1 MQMISKDNYEN
12 LLNKYGDVASWTVWT
27 RPDNRPKSNMR
38 DLSVFN
44 APDLLNQLNNK
55 YVFVALN
62 GSGMHDNHFEKDK
75 AWHNF
80 HSDNPRGHDYK
91 LRYALNGTPFWGSYL
106 TDIIK
111 DIEGPDSNIVMKD
124 IRNNPVIMKKNIEL
138 FNEELSLLGGKPVI
152 IALGDASYNLIKEY
166 YKGDNEVVKIKHYS
180 YTIGK
185 EKYREE
191 VLATLSKYV

>member
-1 MQMISKDNYEN
+1 MQMIENDSYEK
-12 LLNKYGDVASWTVWT
+12 LLKKYWDVASWTIWT
-27 RPDNRPKSNMR
+27 QPDVLPKSNMG
-38 DLSVFN
+38 DLSAFDDPN
-44 APDLLNQLNNK
+44 LLDYLNNK

-62 GSGMHDNHFEKDK
+62 GSGRHEGYFDPNR

-80 HSDNPRGHDYK
+80 HSDNPRGNDYK

-111 DIEGPDSNIVMKD
+111 YFEEVDSNKVIKYV
-124 IRNNPVIMKKNIEL
+124 RANPAIMQKNIRA
-138 FNEELSLLGGKPVI
+138 FNEELSLLGGKPII

-166 YKGDNEVVKIKHYS
+166 YKGDNEVTKIKHYS

-191 VLATLSKYV
+191 VLATLSKYM